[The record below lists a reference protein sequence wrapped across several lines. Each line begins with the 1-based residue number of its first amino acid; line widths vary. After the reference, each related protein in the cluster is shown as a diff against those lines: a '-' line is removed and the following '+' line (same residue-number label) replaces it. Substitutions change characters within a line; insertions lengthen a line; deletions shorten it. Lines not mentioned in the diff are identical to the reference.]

1 LTKNQRDEQIPRR
14 ELFGVTI
21 SSTTFDRC
29 FEELMR
35 KGLKHLRKSSAAEH
49 RRKSSEKNLII
60 A

>member
-1 LTKNQRDEQIPRR
+1 
-14 ELFGVTI
+14 
-21 SSTTFDRC
+21 
-29 FEELMR
+29 MR